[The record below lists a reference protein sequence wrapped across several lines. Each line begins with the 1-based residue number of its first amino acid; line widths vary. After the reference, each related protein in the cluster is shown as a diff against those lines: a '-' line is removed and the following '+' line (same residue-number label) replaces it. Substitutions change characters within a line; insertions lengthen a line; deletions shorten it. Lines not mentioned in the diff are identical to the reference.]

1 MWSEEYPATALERG
15 VEYSE
20 DNLDALDAELLQA
33 ERRRD
38 WMAGVATTLKEK
50 NQPAHAAE
58 LQYAHF
64 ASKAQAMREMR
75 SRIEQAIIA
84 HRGNSA
90 AD

>member
-1 MWSEEYPATALERG
+1 M
-15 VEYSE
+15 EYSE
-20 DNLDALDAELLQA
+20 SNLDALDAELLQA

-38 WMAGVATTLKEK
+38 WMSSVATTLKEK
-50 NQPAHAAE
+50 NQPARAAE

-64 ASKAQAMREMR
+64 ASMAQAMREMR

-84 HRGNSA
+84 RRENST